1 MLCPCIKQTEFR
13 RLQFKKKNIQQDT
26 IAFEGPM
33 TVSSV
38 IRSGLLLHPTI
49 WNTDVL
55 Q

>member
-33 TVSSV
+33 TVRYPFWTFITSDN
-38 IRSGLLLHPTI
+38 LEY
-49 WNTDVL
+49 
-55 Q
+55 